1 MEAEMPTASRA
12 PRAASI
18 RDVARA
24 AGVSHQT
31 VSRVLNNHASIRAE
45 TRDRVLAAMA
55 ELQYRPSAA
64 ARALS
69 TSRSKT
75 IGVLASSRAQYGPGR
90 SIQAIEQAARE
101 RGYFVT
107 SSSVT
112 EPDEESLRAALA
124 NLFDQDIEA
133 LVVIA
138 PQQRVFDTITDL
150 APRIPYI
157 TLRALGTGDASAL
170 RVDEIAGAR
179 MATRHLLELGHS
191 SIVHL
196 AGPRDWLEAEA
207 RMQGFLQE
215 LNAWDLPVTVPVLG
229 DWTADFGYRAGAQLL
244 LWRETT
250 AYFCSN
256 DAMAIGLMHAARDLG
271 LDVPGDV
278 SIIGYDDVPEAA
290 HLWPPLTTVR
300 QDFAEL
306 GRRCITIL
314 LGDGEPSA
322 SLVPELVLRSTTA
335 PPRTTTG

>member
-1 MEAEMPTASRA
+1 MEASMATGSRA

-18 RDVARA
+18 RDVARV

-31 VSRVLNNHASIRAE
+31 VSRVLNNHVSIREE

-75 IGVLASSRAQYGPGR
+75 IGVLAATRAHYGPAR
-90 SIQAIEQAARE
+90 SIQAIEEAARA
-101 RGYFVT
+101 RGWFVT
-107 SSSVT
+107 SSSVA
-112 EPDEESLRAALA
+112 EPDEASLRAALA

-138 PQQRVFDTITDL
+138 PQQRVFETIADL
-150 APRIPYI
+150 APQVPYV
-157 TLRALGTGDASAL
+157 TLRSLGAGDDTAL

-179 MATRHLLELGHS
+179 LATRHLLDLGHT
-191 SIVHL
+191 SIGHL
-196 AGPRDWLEAEA
+196 AGPRDWIEAEA

-215 LNAWDLPVTVPVLG
+215 LNAADLPVTVPVLG
-229 DWTADFGYRAGAQLL
+229 DWTADFGYRAGLQLL
-244 LWRETT
+244 RWRDVT

-256 DAMAIGLMHAARDLG
+256 DAMAIGMMHAARDLG

-278 SIIGYDDVPEAA
+278 SIIGYDDIPEAA
-290 HLWPPLTTVR
+290 HLWPPLTTIR

-306 GRRCITIL
+306 GRRCLTVL
-314 LGDGEPSA
+314 LGDEAAPTSI
-322 SLVPELVLRSTTA
+322 VPELVVRGTTA
-335 PPRTTTG
+335 PPRA

>member
-1 MEAEMPTASRA
+1 MEAAMSTGSRME
-12 PRAASI
+12 RAASI
-18 RDVARA
+18 RDVARV

-31 VSRVLNNHASIRAE
+31 VSRVLNHHVSIRDE

-75 IGVLASSRAQYGPGR
+75 IGVLASTRAQYGPAR

-107 SSSVT
+107 SSSVA
-112 EPDEESLRAALA
+112 EPDEASVRAALA

-138 PQQRVFDTITDL
+138 PQQRVFDTIADL

-179 MATRHLLELGHS
+179 TATRHLVEQGHV
-191 SIVHL
+191 SIGHL
-196 AGPRDWLEAEA
+196 AGPRDWIEAEA

-215 LNAWDLPVTVPVLG
+215 LSARDLPVSVPVLG
-229 DWTADFGYRAGAQLL
+229 DWTADFGYRAGLQLL
-244 LWRETT
+244 RWRDVT

-278 SIIGYDDVPEAA
+278 SIVGYDDVPEAA

-300 QDFAEL
+300 QDFAEM
-306 GRRCITIL
+306 GRRCITTL
-314 LGDGEPSA
+314 LGEEEPPPP
-322 SLVPELVLRSTTA
+322 LMPELVVRGTTA
-335 PPRTTTG
+335 PPRT